1 MKYPNLEL
9 IEQTFKEKVKE
20 KYPSVFDTSSQWHK
34 CTADVFV
41 QTWSNTSTGFDL
53 KHVCSGQAF
62 TDEYTAVMRLE
73 WHELSNGALCPKQ
86 IYGVF
91 FGNKLAYIL
100 KDPNPKF
107 DLDLKNRCMKSQKN
121 ARAYINDEFREYREL
136 SF

>member
-20 KYPSVFDTSSQWHK
+20 KYPSVFDANSQWRK
-34 CTADVFV
+34 CTADVFM
-41 QTWSNTSTGFDL
+41 QTWSNTATGFDL
-53 KHVCSGQAF
+53 EPVCSGQAF
-62 TDEYTAVMRLE
+62 TDEYTTVMRLE
-73 WHELSNGALCPKQ
+73 WHELSNGVLYPKQ

-100 KDPNPKF
+100 RDPSQKFEF
-107 DLDLKNRCMKSQKN
+107 DLGDRQMKSQKH
-121 ARAYINDEFREYREL
+121 ARVYVDDEFREYREL